1 MSTTMPSMFEGA
13 SITNCVF
20 QIFPNVVSMDV
31 PDNHSTS
38 SNDALPSIQK
48 KRRYIIDSDSD
59 SQE

>member
-1 MSTTMPSMFEGA
+1 MFGGA

-20 QIFPNVVSMDV
+20 QIFPNVVSKDK
-31 PDNHSTS
+31 PNNHSTS
-38 SNDALPSIQK
+38 SNVALTSIQK